1 MIRRVARDARAQ
13 TRSEDAVRA
22 GRVRVHRLSRRERG
36 DLNGRRARTSRDE
49 RVEGLSL
56 FLDTFSQPLR
66 ANAFGTSLRANA
78 RTREGDSSRERAPEG
93 V

>member
-1 MIRRVARDARAQ
+1 
-13 TRSEDAVRA
+13 
-22 GRVRVHRLSRRERG
+22 
-36 DLNGRRARTSRDE
+36 DE